1 MCVQNVLNKKKKILT
16 HVSFHPNEYVI
27 LVSDNAGIVSSFKL
41 STNLRSIPN
50 DDKNFLIAVINKQ
63 NFEVSKLSLAMGLD
77 KEGDKNYIKSFRKH
91 FDYQEKTVEL
101 KIKEDGQN
109 DVQ

>member
-1 MCVQNVLNKKKKILT
+1 
-16 HVSFHPNEYVI
+16 
-27 LVSDNAGIVSSFKL
+27 
-41 STNLRSIPN
+41 
-50 DDKNFLIAVINKQ
+50 
-63 NFEVSKLSLAMGLD
+63 MGLD